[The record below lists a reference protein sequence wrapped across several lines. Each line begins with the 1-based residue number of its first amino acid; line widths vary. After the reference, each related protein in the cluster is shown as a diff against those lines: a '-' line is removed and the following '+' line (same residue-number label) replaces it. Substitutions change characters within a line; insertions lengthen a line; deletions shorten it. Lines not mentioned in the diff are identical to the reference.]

1 LRVAV
6 LGGGG
11 VGVCAAMEISLHGH
25 HVDIFEQDA
34 KPVWRA
40 SRVNEGKIHQGILY
54 AKDPSLRTART
65 MIRGALT
72 FTACLSRW
80 IHVGPESLKF
90 STPFI
95 YAVHKGTMVDV
106 DRLLSHFAACST
118 IFAEMQA
125 ASGLRYLGLEEG
137 LDFRKLEA
145 GEIERILDPQFTTDA
160 ILSNERSVDPRVIA
174 DRLRA
179 AALAEPRITFVGNA
193 RVTNAE
199 EGDGRYTVTFDQG
212 GSQRAGPYDHVVNA
226 LWAGRLA
233 IDRRFGI
240 DPPHRW
246 IHRHKFGTRVKVALR
261 EEDLPSVTVVL
272 GPFGD
277 IVNFGS
283 NGFYLSWYPIGM
295 VESSLDSEPPTH
307 WHQIT
312 LQARNDIFDRS
323 FAHWSTLCP
332 KLKDIA
338 FSREEVDATSGVIF
352 AWGDSDISDANS
364 KLHDRYEIGIH
375 SNGRYHSVNTG
386 KYTMVPYLGLKV
398 AERVLGRETNEFGVS
413 P

>member
-11 VGVCAAMEISLHGH
+11 VGVCSAIEIAHHGH

-65 MIRGALT
+65 LIRGALT
-72 FTACLSRW
+72 FAACLSRW
-80 IHVGPESLKF
+80 IDVGPESLKL
-90 STPFI
+90 STPFV

-106 DRLLSHFAACST
+106 DRLLSHFAACRT

-125 ASGLRYLGLEEG
+125 ASGLHYLGREERLE
-137 LDFRKLEA
+137 FRKLAA
-145 GEIERILDPQFTTDA
+145 GEIETILDPHFISAA
-160 ILSNERSVDPRVIA
+160 IMSNECSVDPRVIA

-179 AALAEPRITFVGNA
+179 AALAEPRITFIGNA

-199 EGDGRYTVTFDQG
+199 EVGGQYIVTFDQG

-226 LWAGRLA
+226 LWEGRLA

-246 IHRHKFGTRVKVALR
+246 IHRHKFGNRVHVTLR

-295 VESSLDSEPPTH
+295 VASSLDSEPPTH
-307 WHQIT
+307 WQQISM
-312 LQARNDIFDRS
+312 QARDDVFHRS
-323 FAHWSTLCP
+323 LAHWSILCP

-338 FSREEVDATSGVIF
+338 FGREDVDATSGVIF
-352 AWGDSDISDANS
+352 AWGDSDIGDPDSE
-364 KLHDRYEIGIH
+364 LHKRYEIGIQ

-386 KYTMVPYLGLKV
+386 KYTMVPYLGLQV
-398 AERVLGRETNEFGVS
+398 AERVLGRETSHFGLS
-413 P
+413 Q